1 MSQQG
6 WGLQS
11 RAPDCLG
18 CSWLGPSGTPVL
30 SALGLL
36 LPFCS
41 LMRWLHHTAH
51 QLLCVLQS
59 PLEGSIPELADLPE
73 PRTPLLCVCRFLAN
87 STDGEKGCL
96 GLLGGRVTYPLLFA
110 LQNLIMFPSWSQ
122 TCLCST
128 LTIPLPQSP
137 ECCDNR
143 FVPLQSGKSLN
154 FQLQLA
160 GVVETFWLYRN
171 CQISFFAPRLFGSF
185 VRVLAPESLGLF

>member
-18 CSWLGPSGTPVL
+18 CSWLGPSGTRVL
-30 SALGLL
+30 SALCRL

-41 LMRWLHHTAH
+41 LMRCFHHTAH

-73 PRTPLLCVCRFLAN
+73 PSTPLLCVCRFLAN
-87 STDGEKGCL
+87 STDGEKGFL

-110 LQNLIMFPSWSQ
+110 LQNLIMFPGWSQ

-143 FVPLQSGKSLN
+143 FVPLQSGKS
-154 FQLQLA
+154 QLPTPV
-160 GVVETFWLYRN
+160 GR
-171 CQISFFAPRLFGSF
+171 G
-185 VRVLAPESLGLF
+185 G